1 MTSLFNKILYYGLL
15 FIVTYLLFVYPS
27 EVIEL
32 LILNGEIFNLK
43 SLLTTLFI
51 NLLILIYFRTFN
63 TNKLLKLF
71 VNEGIGIGFV
81 SFWITSLSLI
91 FSFLITQYQ
100 TESGYASI
108 FLIILITIYSYSNG
122 AKINLKFLTFN
133 SDLVK
138 NKSKIIFMSDLHLGT
153 NSTKHLKKILDKISK
168 IDFDFILIG
177 GDLIDSSQFKLSDL
191 EIFKKI
197 KKPILFCTGNHDYY
211 IKGSKDKLN
220 QLSKYN
226 ITYLNNRSKL
236 IKNFNIIGINDNQS
250 IEEQKNVALRYFD
263 KNRFNIYLTHKPSLF
278 NILNLSGLVL
288 SGHTHNGQI
297 FPFNLIVKIK
307 FPHVYGF
314 FKKGNTDLYVS
325 SGSGC
330 WGPRMRLGSNNEIII
345 LEFI

>member
-1 MTSLFNKILYYGLL
+1 MTPLFYKILYYLLL

-27 EVIEL
+27 EVIES
-32 LILNGEIFNLK
+32 LILNREIFNLK

-63 TNKLLKLF
+63 TNRLLKLF

-91 FSFLITQYQ
+91 FSFFLKQYQ
-100 TESGYASI
+100 AECAYVSI

-122 AKINLKFLTFN
+122 AKIKLKFLTFN
-133 SDLVK
+133 SNLVK
-138 NKSKIIFMSDLHLGT
+138 NKCKIIFMSDLHLGT
-153 NSTKHLKKILDKISK
+153 NSTKHLKKILNKIHK

-191 EIFKKI
+191 EIFKKT

-211 IKGSKDKLN
+211 IKGSRDKLN
-220 QLSKYN
+220 QLSRYN

-250 IEEQKNVALRYFD
+250 VEEQKNIAHKCFD

-278 NILNLSGLVL
+278 NILNSSGLVL

-307 FPHVYGF
+307 FPHVYGL

>member
-1 MTSLFNKILYYGLL
+1 MK
-15 FIVTYLLFVYPS
+15 VV
-27 EVIEL
+27 E
-32 LILNGEIFNLK
+32 
-43 SLLTTLFI
+43 
-51 NLLILIYFRTFN
+51 
-63 TNKLLKLF
+63 
-71 VNEGIGIGFV
+71 
-81 SFWITSLSLI
+81 
-91 FSFLITQYQ
+91 
-100 TESGYASI
+100 
-108 FLIILITIYSYSNG
+108 
-122 AKINLKFLTFN
+122 
-133 SDLVK
+133 
-138 NKSKIIFMSDLHLGT
+138 
-153 NSTKHLKKILDKISK
+153 
-168 IDFDFILIG
+168 
-177 GDLIDSSQFKLSDL
+177 
-191 EIFKKI
+191 KI

-314 FKKGNTDLYVS
+314 FKKGNMDLYVS

>member
-1 MTSLFNKILYYGLL
+1 MTPLFFSKNNPRIHFVSPVAGEILAISRGQKRKIL
-15 FIVTYLLFVYPS
+15 
-27 EVIEL
+27 EVVISSQKNNNDSVKFKTTNFKKFSADEIKD
-32 LILNGEIFNLK
+32 ILLK
-43 SLLTTLFI
+43 SGSWPFI
-51 NLLILIYFRTFN
+51 LQRPYGIIAQPEDKPVAIYISTY
-63 TNKLLKLF
+63 
-71 VNEGIGIGFV
+71 
-81 SFWITSLSLI
+81 STSP
-91 FSFLITQYQ
+91 
-100 TESGYASI
+100 
-108 FLIILITIYSYSNG
+108 
-122 AKINLKFLTFN
+122 
-133 SDLVK
+133 
-138 NKSKIIFMSDLHLGT
+138 
-153 NSTKHLKKILDKISK
+153 LDV
-168 IDFDFILIG
+168 DFDFILIG